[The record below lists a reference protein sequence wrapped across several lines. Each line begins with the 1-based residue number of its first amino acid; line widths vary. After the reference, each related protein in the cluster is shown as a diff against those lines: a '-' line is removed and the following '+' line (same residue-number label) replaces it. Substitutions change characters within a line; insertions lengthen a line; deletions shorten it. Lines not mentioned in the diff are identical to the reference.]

1 MGYRW
6 RRFWRRLRLA
16 RPSPKLIL
24 AAAGLFLLW
33 AAVSLGKGRTVDFEA
48 YRVQLAEKVMEGW
61 FPASQY
67 GIKDSV
73 FAFCEPILFRY
84 LARQEAGQDPTGT
97 ELSERGRGEAGLTGP
112 ELAETEWAG
121 EETAELGSAGT
132 ELAGTGLDG
141 AKLAGTGLEPEN
153 RSPETAPAA
162 GENAEAAA
170 EAGLGNGQKAS
181 SDFLLKKLAD
191 YDYLM
196 QNYYSVHPT
205 TTANRELMNA
215 ETLLGVDLTLEKDP
229 ENPQILIYHTHSQE
243 EFIDYPENPEAT
255 IVGVGTYLAGLLEQ
269 KGYGVI
275 HDTGVYDVR
284 DGTLDRSQ
292 AYTYALEGI
301 NGILQEHPSIEV
313 VLDIHRDG
321 VAEGTK
327 LVTEINGKPTAKI
340 MFFNG
345 ISQTPDG
352 PIEYLPNPNR
362 EGNLAFSLQMQLE
375 AAEQFPGFTRK
386 IYLKGLRYNLH
397 VRPRAS
403 LIEVGAQTNT
413 YEEAK
418 NAMEPL
424 AEILDAVLSGR

>member
-33 AAVSLGKGRTVDFEA
+33 AAVNLGKGRTVDFEA

-67 GIKDSV
+67 GIKDSI

-97 ELSERGRGEAGLTGP
+97 EL
-112 ELAETEWAG
+112 AETERAG
-121 EETAELGSAGT
+121 AETAELGSAGT
-132 ELAGTGLDG
+132 GLGGAGLAG
-141 AKLAGTGLEPEN
+141 AGLEPEN
-153 RSPETAPAA
+153 GSPETAPAA

-205 TTANRELMNA
+205 TTADRELMNA

>member
-33 AAVSLGKGRTVDFEA
+33 AAVNLGKGRTVDFEA

-84 LARQEAGQDPTGT
+84 LARQESGQDPPGT
-97 ELSERGRGEAGLTGP
+97 
-112 ELAETEWAG
+112 ELAETERAG
-121 EETAELGSAGT
+121 AETAELGSAGT
-132 ELAGTGLDG
+132 GLGGAELAG
-141 AKLAGTGLEPEN
+141 AGLEPEN
-153 RSPETAPAA
+153 RSPETVPAA

-205 TTANRELMNA
+205 TTADRELMNA

>member
-33 AAVSLGKGRTVDFEA
+33 AAVNLGKGRTVDFEA

-84 LARQEAGQDPTGT
+84 LARQEAGQDPPGT
-97 ELSERGRGEAGLTGP
+97 
-112 ELAETEWAG
+112 ELAETERAG
-121 EETAELGSAGT
+121 AETAELGSAGT
-132 ELAGTGLDG
+132 GLGGAELAG
-141 AKLAGTGLEPEN
+141 AGLEPEN

-170 EAGLGNGQKAS
+170 EAGLGNGQRAS

-205 TTANRELMNA
+205 TTADRELMNA

>member
-67 GIKDSV
+67 GIKGSV

-84 LARQEAGQDPTGT
+84 LARQEAGQDPPGAELAGT
-97 ELSERGRGEAGLTGP
+97 GLTGP
-112 ELAETEWAG
+112 ELA
-121 EETAELGSAGT
+121 
-132 ELAGTGLDG
+132 G
-141 AKLAGTGLEPEN
+141 AGLEPEN
-153 RSPETAPAA
+153 GRPKTAPAA

-170 EAGLGNGQKAS
+170 EAGLGNGQRAS

-205 TTANRELMNA
+205 TTADRELMNA

>member
-16 RPSPKLIL
+16 RPSPKLVL
-24 AAAGLFLLW
+24 TAAGLFLLW

-61 FPASQY
+61 FPASKY

-84 LARQEAGQDPTGT
+84 LARQEAGQDPPGT
-97 ELSERGRGEAGLTGP
+97 
-112 ELAETEWAG
+112 ELAETERAG
-121 EETAELGSAGT
+121 AETAELGSAGT
-132 ELAGTGLDG
+132 GLGGAELAG
-141 AKLAGTGLEPEN
+141 AGLEPEN

-170 EAGLGNGQKAS
+170 EAGLGNGQRAS

-205 TTANRELMNA
+205 TTADRELMNA

>member
-33 AAVSLGKGRTVDFEA
+33 AAASLGKGRTVDFEA
-48 YRVQLAEKVMEGW
+48 YRVQLAEKVIEGW

-84 LARQEAGQDPTGT
+84 LARQEAGQDPPGT
-97 ELSERGRGEAGLTGP
+97 
-112 ELAETEWAG
+112 ELAETERAG
-121 EETAELGSAGT
+121 AETAELGSAGT
-132 ELAGTGLDG
+132 GLGGAELAG
-141 AKLAGTGLEPEN
+141 AGLEPEN
-153 RSPETAPAA
+153 RSPETVPAA

-205 TTANRELMNA
+205 TTADRELMNA

>member
-84 LARQEAGQDPTGT
+84 LARQEAGQDPPGT
-97 ELSERGRGEAGLTGP
+97 
-112 ELAETEWAG
+112 ELAETERAG
-121 EETAELGSAGT
+121 AETAELGSAGT
-132 ELAGTGLDG
+132 GLGGAELAG
-141 AKLAGTGLEPEN
+141 AGLEPEN
-153 RSPETAPAA
+153 RSPETVPAA

-170 EAGLGNGQKAS
+170 ETGLGSGQRAS

-205 TTANRELMNA
+205 TTADRELMNA

>member
-33 AAVSLGKGRTVDFEA
+33 AAVNLGKGRTVDFEA

-84 LARQEAGQDPTGT
+84 LARQEAGQDPPGT
-97 ELSERGRGEAGLTGP
+97 
-112 ELAETEWAG
+112 ELAETERAG
-121 EETAELGSAGT
+121 AETAELGSAGT
-132 ELAGTGLDG
+132 GLGGAELAG
-141 AKLAGTGLEPEN
+141 AGLEPEN
-153 RSPETAPAA
+153 RSPETVPAA

-196 QNYYSVHPT
+196 QNYYSIHPT
-205 TTANRELMNA
+205 TTADRELMNA

>member
-33 AAVSLGKGRTVDFEA
+33 AAVNLGKGRTVDFEA

-84 LARQEAGQDPTGT
+84 LARQEAGQDPPGT
-97 ELSERGRGEAGLTGP
+97 
-112 ELAETEWAG
+112 ELAETERAG
-121 EETAELGSAGT
+121 AETAELGSAGT
-132 ELAGTGLDG
+132 GLGGAGLAG
-141 AKLAGTGLEPEN
+141 AGLEPEN
-153 RSPETAPAA
+153 GRPETAPAA

-170 EAGLGNGQKAS
+170 EAGLGSGQRAS

-205 TTANRELMNA
+205 TTADRELMNA

>member
-16 RPSPKLIL
+16 RPSPKLVL

-84 LARQEAGQDPTGT
+84 LARQEAGQDPPGT
-97 ELSERGRGEAGLTGP
+97 
-112 ELAETEWAG
+112 ELAETERAG
-121 EETAELGSAGT
+121 AETAELGSAGT
-132 ELAGTGLDG
+132 GLGGAELAG
-141 AKLAGTGLEPEN
+141 AGLEPEN
-153 RSPETAPAA
+153 RSPETVPAA

-205 TTANRELMNA
+205 TTADRELMNA

>member
-33 AAVSLGKGRTVDFEA
+33 AAVNLGKGRTVDFEA

-84 LARQEAGQDPTGT
+84 LARQEAGQDPPGT
-97 ELSERGRGEAGLTGP
+97 
-112 ELAETEWAG
+112 ELAETERAG
-121 EETAELGSAGT
+121 AETAELGSAGT
-132 ELAGTGLDG
+132 GLGGAELAG
-141 AKLAGTGLEPEN
+141 AGLEPEN
-153 RSPETAPAA
+153 RSPETVPAA

-205 TTANRELMNA
+205 TTADRELMNA

-413 YEEAK
+413 
-418 NAMEPL
+418 
-424 AEILDAVLSGR
+424 

>member
-16 RPSPKLIL
+16 RPSPRLIL

-33 AAVSLGKGRTVDFEA
+33 AAVSLGKGGTVDFEA
-48 YRVQLAEKVMEGW
+48 YRVQLAEKVIEGW

-84 LARQEAGQDPTGT
+84 LARQEAGQDPPGT
-97 ELSERGRGEAGLTGP
+97 
-112 ELAETEWAG
+112 ELAETERAG
-121 EETAELGSAGT
+121 AETAELGSAGT
-132 ELAGTGLDG
+132 GLGGAELAG
-141 AKLAGTGLEPEN
+141 AGLEPEN
-153 RSPETAPAA
+153 RSPETVAAA

-205 TTANRELMNA
+205 TTADRELMNA

>member
-61 FPASQY
+61 FPSSKY

-84 LARQEAGQDPTGT
+84 LARQEAGQDPPGT
-97 ELSERGRGEAGLTGP
+97 
-112 ELAETEWAG
+112 ELAETERAG
-121 EETAELGSAGT
+121 AETAELGSAGT
-132 ELAGTGLDG
+132 GLGGAELAG
-141 AKLAGTGLEPEN
+141 AGLEPEN
-153 RSPETAPAA
+153 RSPETVPAA

-205 TTANRELMNA
+205 TTADRELMNA

>member
-61 FPASQY
+61 FPASKY

-84 LARQEAGQDPTGT
+84 LARQEAGQGY
-97 ELSERGRGEAGLTGP
+97 LARQEAGQDPPGT
-112 ELAETEWAG
+112 ELAETERAG
-121 EETAELGSAGT
+121 AETAGLGSVGT
-132 ELAGTGLDG
+132 ELAGTGLAG
-141 AKLAGTGLEPEN
+141 AELAGAGLEPEN
-153 RSPETAPAA
+153 RSPETVPAA

-170 EAGLGNGQKAS
+170 EAGLGNGQRAS

-205 TTANRELMNA
+205 TTADRELMNA

>member
-1 MGYRW
+1 
-6 RRFWRRLRLA
+6 
-16 RPSPKLIL
+16 
-24 AAAGLFLLW
+24 
-33 AAVSLGKGRTVDFEA
+33 
-48 YRVQLAEKVMEGW
+48 MEGW

-67 GIKDSV
+67 GIKDSI

-97 ELSERGRGEAGLTGP
+97 ELAETGRGEAGLTGS

-121 EETAELGSAGT
+121 AETAGLGSVGT
-132 ELAGTGLDG
+132 ELAGTGLAG
-141 AKLAGTGLEPEN
+141 AELAGTGLEPESK
-153 RSPETAPAA
+153 RPEAAPAA

-170 EAGLGNGQKAS
+170 EASLGNGQRAS

-205 TTANRELMNA
+205 TTADRELMNA

-418 NAMEPL
+418 TPWNRWLRFWTRCCRGGRAGQEK
-424 AEILDAVLSGR
+424 SGRLRESNVMDSNGSLPPVFCGIGL

>member
-33 AAVSLGKGRTVDFEA
+33 AAVNLGKGRTVDFEA

-73 FAFCEPILFRY
+73 FAFYEPILFRY
-84 LARQEAGQDPTGT
+84 LARQEAGQDPPGT
-97 ELSERGRGEAGLTGP
+97 
-112 ELAETEWAG
+112 ELAETERAG
-121 EETAELGSAGT
+121 AETAELGSAGT
-132 ELAGTGLDG
+132 GLGGAELAG
-141 AKLAGTGLEPEN
+141 AGLEPEN
-153 RSPETAPAA
+153 RSPETVPAA

-205 TTANRELMNA
+205 TTADRELMNA

>member
-84 LARQEAGQDPTGT
+84 LARQEAGQDPPGAELAETGW
-97 ELSERGRGEAGLTGP
+97 GEAGLTGT
-112 ELAETEWAG
+112 ELAETERAG
-121 EETAELGSAGT
+121 AETAELGSAGT
-132 ELAGTGLDG
+132 GLAGAELAGTE
-141 AKLAGTGLEPEN
+141 LEPEN
-153 RSPETAPAA
+153 RSPKTAPAA

-170 EAGLGNGQKAS
+170 ETGLGSGQRAS

-205 TTANRELMNA
+205 TTADRELMNA

-229 ENPQILIYHTHSQE
+229 ESMSREELEKLIGQ
-243 EFIDYPENPEAT
+243 
-255 IVGVGTYLAGLLEQ
+255 VQ
-269 KGYGVI
+269 K
-275 HDTGVYDVR
+275 
-284 DGTLDRSQ
+284 
-292 AYTYALEGI
+292 
-301 NGILQEHPSIEV
+301 
-313 VLDIHRDG
+313 
-321 VAEGTK
+321 
-327 LVTEINGKPTAKI
+327 
-340 MFFNG
+340 
-345 ISQTPDG
+345 
-352 PIEYLPNPNR
+352 
-362 EGNLAFSLQMQLE
+362 QMKAAAADLNFE
-375 AAEQFPGFTRK
+375 MAAELRDK
-386 IYLKGLRYNLH
+386 MIELKK
-397 VRPRAS
+397 S
-403 LIEVGAQTNT
+403 LDDLKE
-413 YEEAK
+413 
-418 NAMEPL
+418 M
-424 AEILDAVLSGR
+424 

>member
-61 FPASQY
+61 FPASRY
-67 GIKDSV
+67 GTKDSI

-84 LARQEAGQDPTGT
+84 LARQEAGQDPPGT
-97 ELSERGRGEAGLTGP
+97 
-112 ELAETEWAG
+112 ELAETERAG
-121 EETAELGSAGT
+121 AETAELGSAGT
-132 ELAGTGLDG
+132 GLGGAGLAG
-141 AKLAGTGLEPEN
+141 AGLEPEN
-153 RSPETAPAA
+153 GRPETAPAA

-205 TTANRELMNA
+205 TTADRELMNA

>member
-61 FPASQY
+61 FPASKY

-84 LARQEAGQDPTGT
+84 LARQEAGQDPPGT
-97 ELSERGRGEAGLTGP
+97 
-112 ELAETEWAG
+112 ELAETERAG
-121 EETAELGSAGT
+121 AETAELGSAGT
-132 ELAGTGLDG
+132 GLGGAELAG
-141 AKLAGTGLEPEN
+141 AGLEPEN
-153 RSPETAPAA
+153 RSPETVPAA

-170 EAGLGNGQKAS
+170 EAGLGNGQRAS

-205 TTANRELMNA
+205 TTADRELMNA

>member
-33 AAVSLGKGRTVDFEA
+33 AAVNLGKGRTVDFEA

-84 LARQEAGQDPTGT
+84 LARQEAGQDPPGT
-97 ELSERGRGEAGLTGP
+97 
-112 ELAETEWAG
+112 ELAETERAG
-121 EETAELGSAGT
+121 AETAELGSAGT
-132 ELAGTGLDG
+132 GLGGAELAG
-141 AKLAGTGLEPEN
+141 AGLEPEN
-153 RSPETAPAA
+153 RSPETVPAA

-170 EAGLGNGQKAS
+170 EAGLGSGQRAS

-205 TTANRELMNA
+205 TTADRELMNA

>member
-33 AAVSLGKGRTVDFEA
+33 AAVNLGKGRTVDFEA

-84 LARQEAGQDPTGT
+84 LARQEAGQDPPGT
-97 ELSERGRGEAGLTGP
+97 
-112 ELAETEWAG
+112 ELAETERAG
-121 EETAELGSAGT
+121 AETAELGSAGT
-132 ELAGTGLDG
+132 GLGGAELAG
-141 AKLAGTGLEPEN
+141 AGLEPEN
-153 RSPETAPAA
+153 RSPETVPAA

-205 TTANRELMNA
+205 TTADRELMNA
-215 ETLLGVDLTLEKDP
+215 ETLLGVDLTPEKEP
-229 ENPQILIYHTHSQE
+229 GNPPILIYHTHSQE

>member
-1 MGYRW
+1 
-6 RRFWRRLRLA
+6 
-16 RPSPKLIL
+16 
-24 AAAGLFLLW
+24 
-33 AAVSLGKGRTVDFEA
+33 
-48 YRVQLAEKVMEGW
+48 MEGW
-61 FPASQY
+61 FPAFQY

-84 LARQEAGQDPTGT
+84 LARQEAGQDPPGA
-97 ELSERGRGEAGLTGP
+97 ELAERGRSEAGLTGT
-112 ELAETEWAG
+112 ELAETERAG
-121 EETAELGSAGT
+121 AETAELGSAGT
-132 ELAGTGLDG
+132 GLGGAGLAG
-141 AKLAGTGLEPEN
+141 AGLEPEN
-153 RSPETAPAA
+153 GSPETAPAA

-170 EAGLGNGQKAS
+170 ETGLGSGQRAS

-205 TTANRELMNA
+205 TTADRELMNA

>member
-84 LARQEAGQDPTGT
+84 LARQEAGQDPPGT
-97 ELSERGRGEAGLTGP
+97 
-112 ELAETEWAG
+112 ELAETERAG
-121 EETAELGSAGT
+121 AETAELGSAGT
-132 ELAGTGLDG
+132 GLGGAELAG
-141 AKLAGTGLEPEN
+141 AGLEPEN
-153 RSPETAPAA
+153 RSPETVPAA

-205 TTANRELMNA
+205 TTADRELMNA

>member
-33 AAVSLGKGRTVDFEA
+33 AAVNLGKGRTVDFEA

-84 LARQEAGQDPTGT
+84 LARQEAGQDPPGT
-97 ELSERGRGEAGLTGP
+97 
-112 ELAETEWAG
+112 ELAETERAG
-121 EETAELGSAGT
+121 AETAELGSAGT
-132 ELAGTGLDG
+132 GLGGAELAG
-141 AKLAGTGLEPEN
+141 AGLEPEN

-205 TTANRELMNA
+205 TTADRELMNA

>member
-1 MGYRW
+1 M
-6 RRFWRRLRLA
+6 
-16 RPSPKLIL
+16 
-24 AAAGLFLLW
+24 
-33 AAVSLGKGRTVDFEA
+33 
-48 YRVQLAEKVMEGW
+48 
-61 FPASQY
+61 
-67 GIKDSV
+67 
-73 FAFCEPILFRY
+73 
-84 LARQEAGQDPTGT
+84 
-97 ELSERGRGEAGLTGP
+97 
-112 ELAETEWAG
+112 
-121 EETAELGSAGT
+121 
-132 ELAGTGLDG
+132 
-141 AKLAGTGLEPEN
+141 
-153 RSPETAPAA
+153 
-162 GENAEAAA
+162 
-170 EAGLGNGQKAS
+170 
-181 SDFLLKKLAD
+181 
-191 YDYLM
+191 
-196 QNYYSVHPT
+196 
-205 TTANRELMNA
+205 
-215 ETLLGVDLTLEKDP
+215 
-229 ENPQILIYHTHSQE
+229 
-243 EFIDYPENPEAT
+243 
-255 IVGVGTYLAGLLEQ
+255 GVGTYLAGLLEQ

>member
-6 RRFWRRLRLA
+6 RRFWRRLRFA
-16 RPSPKLIL
+16 RPSPKLVL

-33 AAVSLGKGRTVDFEA
+33 AAVSLGKGGTVDFEA

-61 FPASQY
+61 FPASRY

-84 LARQEAGQDPTGT
+84 LARQEAGQDPPG
-97 ELSERGRGEAGLTGP
+97 A
-112 ELAETEWAG
+112 
-121 EETAELGSAGT
+121 
-132 ELAGTGLDG
+132 ELAGTGLGG
-141 AKLAGTGLEPEN
+141 AELAGAGLEPEN
-153 RSPETAPAA
+153 RSPETVPAA

-205 TTANRELMNA
+205 TTADRELMNA

>member
-16 RPSPKLIL
+16 RPSPKFIL

-33 AAVSLGKGRTVDFEA
+33 AAASLGKGRTVDFEA
-48 YRVQLAEKVMEGW
+48 YRVQLAEKVIEGW

-84 LARQEAGQDPTGT
+84 LARQEAGQDPPGT
-97 ELSERGRGEAGLTGP
+97 
-112 ELAETEWAG
+112 ELAETERAG
-121 EETAELGSAGT
+121 AETAELGSAGT
-132 ELAGTGLDG
+132 GLGGAELAG
-141 AKLAGTGLEPEN
+141 AGLEPEN
-153 RSPETAPAA
+153 RSPETVPAA

-205 TTANRELMNA
+205 TTADRELMNA

>member
-48 YRVQLAEKVMEGW
+48 YRVQLAEKVIEGW

-84 LARQEAGQDPTGT
+84 LARQEAGQDPPGT
-97 ELSERGRGEAGLTGP
+97 
-112 ELAETEWAG
+112 ELAETERAG
-121 EETAELGSAGT
+121 AETAELGSAGT
-132 ELAGTGLDG
+132 GLGGAELAG
-141 AKLAGTGLEPEN
+141 AGLEPEN
-153 RSPETAPAA
+153 RSPETVPAA

-205 TTANRELMNA
+205 TTADRELMNA

>member
-1 MGYRW
+1 M
-6 RRFWRRLRLA
+6 A
-16 RPSPKLIL
+16 RPSPKFIL

-33 AAVSLGKGRTVDFEA
+33 AAASLGKGRTVDFEA

-84 LARQEAGQDPTGT
+84 LARQEAGQDP
-97 ELSERGRGEAGLTGP
+97 P
-112 ELAETEWAG
+112 
-121 EETAELGSAGT
+121 GT
-132 ELAGTGLDG
+132 ELAGTGLGG
-141 AKLAGTGLEPEN
+141 AELAGAGLEPEN
-153 RSPETAPAA
+153 RSPETVPAA

-205 TTANRELMNA
+205 TTADRELMNA

>member
-33 AAVSLGKGRTVDFEA
+33 AAVNLGKGRTVDFEA

-84 LARQEAGQDPTGT
+84 LARQEAGQDPPG
-97 ELSERGRGEAGLTGP
+97 A
-112 ELAETEWAG
+112 
-121 EETAELGSAGT
+121 
-132 ELAGTGLDG
+132 ELAGTGLGG
-141 AKLAGTGLEPEN
+141 AGLAGAGLEPEN
-153 RSPETAPAA
+153 GSPETAPAA

-170 EAGLGNGQKAS
+170 ETGLGSGQRAS

-205 TTANRELMNA
+205 TTADRELMNA

>member
-33 AAVSLGKGRTVDFEA
+33 AAVNLGKGRTVDFEA

-84 LARQEAGQDPTGT
+84 LARQEAGQDPPGT
-97 ELSERGRGEAGLTGP
+97 
-112 ELAETEWAG
+112 ELAETERAG
-121 EETAELGSAGT
+121 AETAELGSAGT
-132 ELAGTGLDG
+132 GLGGAGLAG
-141 AKLAGTGLEPEN
+141 AGLEPEN
-153 RSPETAPAA
+153 RSPETVPAA

-170 EAGLGNGQKAS
+170 ETGLGSGQRAS

-205 TTANRELMNA
+205 TTADRELMNA

>member
-33 AAVSLGKGRTVDFEA
+33 AAVNLGKGRTVDFEA

-84 LARQEAGQDPTGT
+84 LARQEAGQDPPGT
-97 ELSERGRGEAGLTGP
+97 
-112 ELAETEWAG
+112 ELAETERAG
-121 EETAELGSAGT
+121 AETAELGSAGT
-132 ELAGTGLDG
+132 GLGGAELAG
-141 AKLAGTGLEPEN
+141 AGLEPEN
-153 RSPETAPAA
+153 RSPETVPAA

-170 EAGLGNGQKAS
+170 EAGLGNGQRAS
-181 SDFLLKKLAD
+181 SDFLLKKLVD

-205 TTANRELMNA
+205 TTADRELMNA

>member
-33 AAVSLGKGRTVDFEA
+33 AAVNLGKGRTVDFEA
-48 YRVQLAEKVMEGW
+48 YRVQLAEKVMEGS

-73 FAFCEPILFRY
+73 FAFCDPILFRY
-84 LARQEAGQDPTGT
+84 LARQEAGQDPPGT
-97 ELSERGRGEAGLTGP
+97 
-112 ELAETEWAG
+112 ELAETERAG
-121 EETAELGSAGT
+121 AETAELGSAGT
-132 ELAGTGLDG
+132 GLGGAELAG
-141 AKLAGTGLEPEN
+141 AGLEPEN
-153 RSPETAPAA
+153 RSPETVPAA

-205 TTANRELMNA
+205 TTADRELMNA

>member
-33 AAVSLGKGRTVDFEA
+33 AAVNLGKGRTVDFEA

-84 LARQEAGQDPTGT
+84 LARQEAGQDPPGT
-97 ELSERGRGEAGLTGP
+97 
-112 ELAETEWAG
+112 ELAETERAG
-121 EETAELGSAGT
+121 AETAELGSAGT
-132 ELAGTGLDG
+132 GLGGAGLAG
-141 AKLAGTGLEPEN
+141 AGLEPEN

-205 TTANRELMNA
+205 TTADRELMNA